1 MIAALHKCRCA
12 GLSLAFAGLLAACW
26 SPEQVSEPV
35 RRTARVAP
43 RPAPAASS
51 PSAAP
56 PVSLAQAAAPA
67 DPPPA
72 VKADIADPF
81 AATNW
86 SVPAPPP
93 PAGEASPQPVASAP
107 PAPPAAPSAPP
118 NPFVYVGSYKDGS
131 QQVVMLMRGEQLLLI
146 QQGETIDNTYR
157 LERIL
162 PGGLV
167 MTYLPLQLRQS
178 VPITDPV

>member
-1 MIAALHKCRCA
+1 MIATLHKHRRA
-12 GLSLAFAGLLAACW
+12 GLNLVLAALLAACW
-26 SPEQVSEPV
+26 SPETVSEPV
-35 RRTARVAP
+35 RRTARAAP
-43 RPAPAASS
+43 R
-51 PSAAP
+51 AAP
-56 PVSLAQAAAPA
+56 VARTVPGAPPPSVPQAAAPA
-67 DPPPA
+67 DPPP
-72 VKADIADPF
+72 VMKAEIADPF

-86 SVPAPPP
+86 SAPATPP
-93 PAGEASPQPVASAP
+93 PAAEAGPKQAAAAP
-107 PAPPAAPSAPP
+107 PAPPPAPSAPP
-118 NPFVYVGSYKDGS
+118 NPFVYVGSYKDGA

>member
-1 MIAALHKCRCA
+1 MIATLHKHRRA
-12 GLSLAFAGLLAACW
+12 GLNLVFAGLLAACW

-35 RRTARVAP
+35 RRTALASP
-43 RPAPAASS
+43 RPAPVAATAA
-51 PSAAP
+51 AAP
-56 PVSLAQAAAPA
+56 PVSVAQAAAPA

-72 VKADIADPF
+72 MKAEVADPF

-86 SVPAPPP
+86 SVPAAPP
-93 PAGEASPQPVASAP
+93 PAGEAGPQPVTAAP
-107 PAPPAAPSAPP
+107 PAPPAPSAPP
-118 NPFVYVGSYKDGS
+118 NPFVYVGSYKDGA